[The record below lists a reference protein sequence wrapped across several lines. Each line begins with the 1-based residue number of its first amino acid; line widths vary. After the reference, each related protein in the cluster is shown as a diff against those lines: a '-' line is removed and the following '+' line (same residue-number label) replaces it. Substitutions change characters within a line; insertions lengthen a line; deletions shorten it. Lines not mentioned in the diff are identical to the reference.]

1 LSHFLFLK
9 KKTEVAMSGRKF
21 LLILACL
28 VFLPSILTSQAQ
40 EWVKFEA
47 TWINDIAV
55 EGRYVWIGTSGYG
68 LGRLDTVTGQVT
80 WYNTRSNPRLPD
92 DWVYAIAIDDSGNK
106 WLGLGSY
113 FAKFDGNRFISVYS
127 GNPVTAVA
135 VDDSGYV
142 WTGTSRGSITRYD
155 RRNFPPRS
163 SCGSGRTGRVNKIL
177 FDDSM
182 NVYVAYEDS
191 RDFYKLVWDSTE
203 FCGFKLVTAFS
214 FGLSDWLVTANYDR
228 KRKVFWISSFDGMY
242 KWDKVN
248 PPQSV
253 AIPSV
258 YFYDV
263 KRPGFW
269 WYHTLYSISIDTL
282 SGKVWFAFSN
292 HALGS
297 GYYPYGTF
305 DLGVEVTMY
314 PGGVFSFDGSSW
326 AGYRP
331 NNSPLPNADAKV
343 VYVDNKTGNVWVGLR
358 GAVAVFNGSNWKVY
372 YIPEN
377 NIASGWVSSIA
388 VDKFGNKWFGTIDGG
403 LRKFD
408 GTTWTIYTPY
418 NSGLPDFPITAVGIN
433 PVNNDIWVGINNRGV
448 GRLSNGQWTLYD
460 TINSP
465 LKSTRITGFTFDKSG
480 NVWIAT
486 RPAGREASPYPYP
499 SEAFYGGVYKF
510 DGTNFT
516 WYYTK
521 NSPLP
526 SEGVQSITT
535 DKNGNIWLGTAYR
548 DFTTSSVPLT
558 GGVVKISG
566 NSWAV
571 YDTSNGFPS
580 IWTWRVAVDDSGN
593 TWIGTYGK
601 GLVKFDGQNTTV
613 YNRSNSGL
621 PGDTVYSIAIDASG
635 VIWATT
641 NKGVVKF
648 DRNQW
653 SVFNSSN
660 TGMPIDQAKFV
671 MIDKQGNKWFLSGW
685 WGDRVVVYREGGVI
699 LDVEQVADVIPSSF
713 KLYQNYPNP
722 FNPMTTIEFEI
733 PERANVKLIVYDILG
748 REVGK
753 LVDKELE
760 PGRYKVNFEAGE
772 LSSGVYFYRL
782 EAGKFADVKK
792 MLLVK

>member
-1 LSHFLFLK
+1 
-9 KKTEVAMSGRKF
+9 
-21 LLILACL
+21 
-28 VFLPSILTSQAQ
+28 
-40 EWVKFEA
+40 
-47 TWINDIAV
+47 
-55 EGRYVWIGTSGYG
+55 
-68 LGRLDTVTGQVT
+68 
-80 WYNTRSNPRLPD
+80 
-92 DWVYAIAIDDSGNK
+92 
-106 WLGLGSY
+106 
-113 FAKFDGNRFISVYS
+113 
-127 GNPVTAVA
+127 
-135 VDDSGYV
+135 
-142 WTGTSRGSITRYD
+142 
-155 RRNFPPRS
+155 
-163 SCGSGRTGRVNKIL
+163 
-177 FDDSM
+177 
-182 NVYVAYEDS
+182 
-191 RDFYKLVWDSTE
+191 
-203 FCGFKLVTAFS
+203 
-214 FGLSDWLVTANYDR
+214 
-228 KRKVFWISSFDGMY
+228 
-242 KWDKVN
+242 
-248 PPQSV
+248 
-253 AIPSV
+253 
-258 YFYDV
+258 
-263 KRPGFW
+263 
-269 WYHTLYSISIDTL
+269 
-282 SGKVWFAFSN
+282 
-292 HALGS
+292 
-297 GYYPYGTF
+297 
-305 DLGVEVTMY
+305 
-314 PGGVFSFDGSSW
+314 
-326 AGYRP
+326 
-331 NNSPLPNADAKV
+331 
-343 VYVDNKTGNVWVGLR
+343 
-358 GAVAVFNGSNWKVY
+358 VY

-418 NSGLPDFPITAVGIN
+418 NSGLPDFSITAVGIN

-486 RPAGREASPYPYP
+486 RPAGRDASLYPYP

-548 DFTTSSVPLT
+548 DFLTNPAKLT

-593 TWIGTYGK
+593 AWIGTYGK

-733 PERANVKLIVYDILG
+733 PEKASVKLIVYDILG

-760 PGRYKVNFEAGE
+760 PGRYKVNFDASE